1 MDLKTFRLVECML
14 LYDHL
19 SFVRIFTAHPA
30 SLLVEV
36 THTLK
41 IIQNIMPIVGIVKVH
56 QTLPLKGFKTLNI
69 VQLYSSYR
77 N

>member
-1 MDLKTFRLVECML
+1 MTICPLYAFL
-14 LYDHL
+14 LL
-19 SFVRIFTAHPA
+19 IPA

-56 QTLPLKGFKTLNI
+56 QTFPLKGFKTLNI